1 MRQRGVVTLAQMH
14 GAGISPRQV
23 ERGLERG
30 DLVRLHRGVYR
41 LGPVSPPHC
50 PEMAATLA
58 CGANAVLS
66 HRSAAAMYE
75 ILDPHPGPIHIT
87 VPHRHR
93 RGDAGIVV
101 HETASLGA
109 HEIRERRGI
118 PLTAP
123 IRTLIDLSGAC
134 TPEDLERAVS
144 EAFARRLTNLP
155 SLQRAIE
162 AYRGRR
168 GVARIRA
175 LLDHGPRLSRSPP
188 ERRLLRAIRGAG
200 LPEPETNVMVGR
212 WEVDFL
218 WRDAGLAV
226 EVDAYST
233 HSSPR
238 AFERDR
244 RKDAD
249 LAARGLMVQRFSADH
264 VRDELEYVLAW
275 IAARLAGASRL

>member
-1 MRQRGVVTLAQMH
+1 M
-14 GAGISPRQV
+14 
-23 ERGLERG
+23 
-30 DLVRLHRGVYR
+30 
-41 LGPVSPPHC
+41 
-50 PEMAATLA
+50 
-58 CGANAVLS
+58 
-66 HRSAAAMYE
+66 
-75 ILDPHPGPIHIT
+75 
-87 VPHRHR
+87 
-93 RGDAGIVV
+93 
-101 HETASLGA
+101 
-109 HEIRERRGI
+109 
-118 PLTAP
+118 
-123 IRTLIDLSGAC
+123 
-134 TPEDLERAVS
+134 
-144 EAFARRLTNLP
+144 
-155 SLQRAIE
+155 
-162 AYRGRR
+162 
-168 GVARIRA
+168 ARIGA

-188 ERRLLRAIRGAG
+188 ERRLLRAIRDAG

-249 LAARGLMVQRFSADH
+249 LAARGLMVQRFSADR

>member
-1 MRQRGVVTLAQMH
+1 MRQRGVVTLAQMQ

-41 LGPVSPPHC
+41 LGPVSLPHC

-58 CGANAVLS
+58 CGVNAVLS

-109 HEIRERRGI
+109 HEIRERRGV

-123 IRTLIDLSGAC
+123 IRTLIDLSGEC
-134 TPEDLERAVS
+134 TPEDLERAIS

-155 SLQRAIE
+155 SLQRAIG

-168 GVARIRA
+168 GVARIGA

-188 ERRLLRAIRGAG
+188 ERRLLRAIRDAG